1 MKRPCGKMNPSFC
14 FLCVYY
20 CRRYGALSG
29 HRRAHTRVWSQI
41 LTARQDLESSA
52 PSPIHRS
59 SRSTLAARQM
69 LPWTLNTSVIF
80 GDASLLSAVYQQSEM
95 DVWGNGS
102 RCWQSLSGQ
111 GTREPLKLSLP
122 CHLMLIRTKWAA
134 LFGGL
139 LSWVLLHKDC
149 KQLSP
154 TYELKCSYKCAFF
167 EHWKPDKWLQ
177 NTGEPLS
184 HFVSCLFVTKWWIS
198 NATFLLLFIVLG
210 SAPVYLNCILFM
222 VTNDKCQLTW
232 DLRDF

>member
-1 MKRPCGKMNPSFC
+1 MWKNESLILFPLCLLLSQVWCSVRTPESSHEGVITDPHSPSRFRVIGTISNSQEFSKHFGCKADAPMNPKHKCDLWWC
-14 FLCVYY
+14 FIAQC
-20 CRRYGALSG
+20 C
-29 HRRAHTRVWSQI
+29 
-41 LTARQDLESSA
+41 
-52 PSPIHRS
+52 
-59 SRSTLAARQM
+59 
-69 LPWTLNTSVIF
+69 
-80 GDASLLSAVYQQSEM
+80 LSAESEM

-198 NATFLLLFIVLG
+198 NVTFLLLFIVLG

-222 VTNDKCQLTW
+222 VTNDKRQLTW